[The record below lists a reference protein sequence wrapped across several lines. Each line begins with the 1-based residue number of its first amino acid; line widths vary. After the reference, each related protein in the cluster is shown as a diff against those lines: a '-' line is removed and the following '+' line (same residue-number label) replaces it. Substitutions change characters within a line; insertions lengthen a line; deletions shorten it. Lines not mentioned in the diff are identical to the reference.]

1 MHEHLIVDSRFEK
14 CSASERNAAEDIITK
29 FCLSSVKSAMFV
41 MDRGYPSAHFIKT
54 IADAGHKFIIRCSS
68 EFVKAMMDLPE
79 PDNVFEYTFRIGRI
93 TMKVRVLKAKLDDE
107 SDRE

>member
-14 CSASERNAAEDIITK
+14 CSASERNAAEDLITK
-29 FCLSSVKSAMFV
+29 FCLSSVKSAVFV
-41 MDRGYPSAHFIKT
+41 MDRSYPSAHFIKT
-54 IADAGHKFIIRCSS
+54 ITDAGHKFIIRCSS
-68 EFVKAMMDLPE
+68 EFVKAMDLPE